1 MLVSEVPWRVPVTVR
16 LECGLERTFNSA
28 FETIDFLENEWPE
41 RRGERYHRAVNQCR
55 GALSRVVPAEVA
67 REAFIAACL
76 EAGMPALTGTLAARR
91 QASAPNLSI
100 SA

>member
-1 MLVSEVPWRVPVTVR
+1 MLVSEVPWRVPITVR
-16 LECGLERTFNSA
+16 LECGFQRTLTSA
-28 FETIDFLENEWPE
+28 FETLGFLENEWPE

-76 EAGMPALTGTLAARR
+76 EAGVPAMAGTVAALT
-91 QASAPNLSI
+91 QASSPNL
-100 SA
+100 AMGT

>member
-1 MLVSEVPWRVPVTVR
+1 MLVSEVPWRVSVTVR

-41 RRGERYHRAVNQCR
+41 RRGERYYRAVNQCR

-76 EAGMPALTGTLAARR
+76 EAGMPAGTLAART
-91 QASAPNLSI
+91 QASPSLAI